1 MLEPAPGVIWANR
14 FLGHITETQ
23 FHLQEEAANL
33 RFMVLSTTASI
44 YILTVHSIM
53 LTQTEGQCQTMER
66 MNRSQEI
73 SIFIIKFSPGPWVW
87 LRRLLGTLGPGRE
100 SAGCVASAEACH
112 FSPIVRPRATPHAQ
126 RGVTPAY

>member
-1 MLEPAPGVIWANR
+1 MIWANR

-33 RFMVLSTTASI
+33 RFMILSTTASI

-73 SIFIIKFSPGPWVW
+73 SIFIIKFSPAPESGWGGSWEPWAQGGSQLAVW
-87 LRRLLGTLGPGRE
+87 
-100 SAGCVASAEACH
+100 ASAEACH

-126 RGVTPAY
+126 GRVTPAY